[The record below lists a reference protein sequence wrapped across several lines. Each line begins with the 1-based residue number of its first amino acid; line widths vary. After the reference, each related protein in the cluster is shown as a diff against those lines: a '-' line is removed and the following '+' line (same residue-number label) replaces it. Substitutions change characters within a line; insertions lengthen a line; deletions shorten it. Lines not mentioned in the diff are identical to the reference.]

1 MPLPRIHPPIVLPQE
16 PQPGRTLAQGL
27 QHHRAGNLV
36 LAEQA
41 YRSYLSEEP
50 EHPQAL
56 AFLANT
62 LARSGQFQ
70 QAIECASRALRSAPY
85 LGEARFI
92 LGAALLGLS
101 HPDKALVPLTQAYA
115 LGHPQASTWLEGLL
129 GRLGTSARTFSLRL
143 QADLLLSLGKPI
155 EAFGVTLTAID
166 LEPDNDLNWV
176 PFGRCLTLVTF
187 NSKVDRNTL
196 ERIQQA
202 FQRDGMD
209 YQNMVRA
216 AVTALHHEDTLR
228 PLFSA
233 DNTGNALREYLI
245 AGKTRPAAVNH
256 SLLCT
261 ILQRALIND
270 LDLELRLTAL
280 RRVLL
285 VAVAGSTDDMMRDC
299 HPFLESLALQ
309 CFINEYVFHVTP
321 QEVTLLDRLR
331 ARFAE
336 EVALTDKPSAV
347 SLSVLAA
354 YEPLHKLTFS
364 RELVARTWPEW
375 ISKVVHWQLT
385 EPLEERAIQET
396 IPLLSPIEGELSR
409 EVRSQYEEN
418 PFPRWITLPALKEP
432 VTLKDH
438 MSGLFPAL
446 DTNKL
451 VLAAS
456 PEILVAGCGTGMNS
470 AILAHQI
477 RGAKITAVDLSLSS
491 LAYAIRKSRELGL
504 DNIRYIQGDILALD
518 ALGQQFDF
526 INCFGVLHH
535 MKDVLEG
542 WRSLVNVLRPGGC
555 MQIGLYS
562 AIARRAVTRARE
574 YAADGGFNP
583 NIESMRACRQA
594 MILDQDDE
602 LVASVVNSCEF
613 YNMSNFRD
621 LAFHYQEHQ
630 LRLPEIRDMIEELGL
645 EFIGF
650 ALDDL
655 SNAIQ
660 YQRMFPQDPNM
671 LSLELWDQFERYHPT
686 TFRGC
691 YNLWVHKPGCRPSE

>member
-1 MPLPRIHPPIVLPQE
+1 MQNIQPPIVLPQE
-16 PQPGRTLAQGL
+16 PTPGGILAEGL
-27 QHHRAGNLV
+27 QHHRTGNLL

-41 YRSYLSEEP
+41 YRSYLSAEP

-56 AFLANT
+56 AFLANV
-62 LARSGQFQ
+62 LVRSGHFQ
-70 QAIECASRALRSAPY
+70 QATECASRALRSTPY

-92 LGAALLGLS
+92 LGAALLCLN
-101 HPDKALVPLTQAYA
+101 HPKKAVAPLTQASA
-115 LGHPQASTWLEGLL
+115 LGHPQASAWLESLL
-129 GRLGTSARTFSLRL
+129 DRLGTSTRAFSLRL
-143 QADLLLSLGKPI
+143 RAELLLSLRSPI
-155 EAFGVTLTAID
+155 QAFGAILFAID

-209 YQNMVRA
+209 YQNMVHA
-216 AVTALHHEDTLR
+216 AVSALHHEDTLR

-233 DNTGNALREYLI
+233 DITVDALREYLL
-245 AGKTRPAAVNH
+245 AGEARPAAVNQ

-261 ILQRALIND
+261 MLQRSSIND

-280 RRVLL
+280 RHVLL
-285 VAVAGSTDDMMRDC
+285 EAIVESADDVTRDC
-299 HPFLESLALQ
+299 RPFLASLALQ
-309 CFINEYVFHVTP
+309 CFINEYVFYVTP
-321 QEVTLLDRLR
+321 QEEVLLDRLR
-331 ARFAE
+331 THLADGMTLG
-336 EVALTDKPSAV
+336 VMPSAV

-354 YEPLHKLTFS
+354 YAPLYRLPFS
-364 RELVARTWPEW
+364 SELADKTWPEW
-375 ISKVVHWQLT
+375 ISNVIRCQLT
-385 EPLEERAIQET
+385 EPFEERAIQET

-409 EVRSQYEEN
+409 LVRSQYEEN

-446 DTNKL
+446 DTRKL
-451 VLAAS
+451 VLVTS

-504 DNIRYIQGDILALD
+504 DGIRFIQGDILALG

-542 WRSLVNVLRPGGC
+542 WRSLVNVLRAGGV

-562 AIARRAVTRARE
+562 AIARRAVTRVRE
-574 YAADGGFNP
+574 YADDGGFST

-594 MILDQDDE
+594 MILDQDDK
-602 LVASVVNSCEF
+602 LIASVVVSDEF

-630 LRLPEIRDMIEELGL
+630 LALPEIQDMIEVLGL

-671 LSLELWDQFERYHPT
+671 LSLKLWNQFECTHPT

-691 YNLWVHKPGCRPSE
+691 YNFWVRKPS

>member
-1 MPLPRIHPPIVLPQE
+1 M
-16 PQPGRTLAQGL
+16 
-27 QHHRAGNLV
+27 
-36 LAEQA
+36 LAEKA
-41 YRSYLSEEP
+41 YRSYLSAEP

-56 AFLANT
+56 AFLGNL
-62 LARSGQFQ
+62 LARSGHFQ
-70 QAIECASRALRSAPY
+70 QASEYASRALRSAPY

-92 LGAALLGLS
+92 LGAALLCLNY
-101 HPDKALVPLTQAYA
+101 PKKAVAPLTQASA
-115 LGHPQASTWLEGLL
+115 LGHPQASAWLGSLL
-129 GRLGTSARTFSLRL
+129 DRLGISMRAFSLRL
-143 QADLLLSLGKPI
+143 RTELLLSLKSPI
-155 EAFGVTLTAID
+155 KAFGAILSAIE

-187 NSKVDRNTL
+187 NSKVDGNTL
-196 ERIQQA
+196 KRIQEA

-216 AVTALHHEDTLR
+216 AVSTLHHEDTLR

-233 DNTGNALREYLI
+233 DIRGDALREYLL
-245 AGKTRPAAVNH
+245 AGEARPAAVNQ

-261 ILQRALIND
+261 MLQRSLIND
-270 LDLELRLTAL
+270 LDLEFRLTAL
-280 RRVLL
+280 RHVLL
-285 VAVAGSTDDMMRDC
+285 EGVVEGADDVTRDC
-299 HPFLESLALQ
+299 HSFLASLALQ
-309 CFINEYVFHVTP
+309 CFINEYVFHVTS
-321 QEVTLLDRLR
+321 QEKVLLDRLR
-331 ARFAE
+331 AHLADNITLN
-336 EVALTDKPSAV
+336 VMPSAV
-347 SLSVLAA
+347 SLSVLAT
-354 YEPLHKLTFS
+354 YEPLFRLPFS
-364 RELVARTWPEW
+364 NELVDKAWPEW
-375 ISKVVHWQLT
+375 ISNVICCQLT

-409 EVRSQYEEN
+409 LVRSQYEEN
-418 PFPRWITLPALKEP
+418 PFPRWVTLPALKEP

-438 MSGLFPAL
+438 MSSLFPAL
-446 DTNKL
+446 DTRKL
-451 VLAAS
+451 VHATS

-504 DNIRYIQGDILALD
+504 DGIRYIQGDILALGE
-518 ALGQQFDF
+518 LGQQFDF

-535 MKDVLEG
+535 MKDVMEG
-542 WRSLVNVLRPGGC
+542 WRSLANVLRPGGA

-574 YAADGGFNP
+574 YAGDGGFNP
-583 NIESMRACRQA
+583 NVESMRACRRA

-602 LVASVVNSCEF
+602 LIASVVNSWEF

-630 LRLPEIRDMIEELGL
+630 LTLPEIRDMIKKLGL

-671 LSLELWDQFERYHPT
+671 LSLELWDQFERAHPT

-691 YNLWVHKPGCRPSE
+691 YNLWVHKPS